1 MLFAKTYCEDEGEIM
16 LEEVLKHG
24 YITASEVIIKTYKRI
39 ERTPSRCMI
48 HKYNIFILFLFSL
61 NISS

>member
-39 ERTPSRCMI
+39 ERTPSRCTI
-48 HKYNIFILFLFSL
+48 HKYNIFIFYFYFL
-61 NISS
+61 